1 MRYALLLLLCTGC
14 NATAAV
20 DHASIIADIAVR
32 YAAIVC
38 RPQPTPT
45 PDTPAE
51 GCVEGCRCNGTG
63 REKTGDG
70 LSEVDC
76 RCAADCECK
85 PKATSTPK
93 CGVTRRSRLCRF
105 RKTSTGRIECRNG
118 TCYWV
123 DDATGQRYRVV
134 R

>member
-1 MRYALLLLLCTGC
+1 MRYAFLLLLCTGC

-38 RPQPTPT
+38 RPQSTPT

-70 LSEVDC
+70 LAVVNC

-85 PKATSTPK
+85 PKIEPTPAEPPVVPIK
-93 CGVTRRSRLCRF
+93 S
-105 RKTSTGRIECRNG
+105 KPSTGRIECRNG
-118 TCYWV
+118 TCYFV
-123 DDATGQRYRVV
+123 DAATGQRYRVV

>member
-1 MRYALLLLLCTGC
+1 MVRRWHLLILLFATGC
-14 NATAAV
+14 NAPAAV

-45 PDTPAE
+45 PDEPKE
-51 GCVEGCRCNGTG
+51 GCVAGCGCNGTG
-63 REKTGDG
+63 KEKSGDG
-70 LSEVDC
+70 LAVVNC
-76 RCAADCECK
+76 RCDDDCECK
-85 PKATSTPK
+85 PKIEPAPAEPPLVPIKSKP
-93 CGVTRRSRLCRF
+93 S
-105 RKTSTGRIECRNG
+105 SGRIECSNG

>member
-14 NATAAV
+14 NAPATV
-20 DHASIIADIAVR
+20 DHAAIIADIAVR
-32 YAAIVC
+32 YAAIVS
-38 RPQPTPT
+38 RPQSTPM

-63 REKTGDG
+63 RERTGDG

-76 RCAADCECK
+76 RCPADCECK
-85 PKATSTPK
+85 PKIEPAPAEPPVVPIK
-93 CGVTRRSRLCRF
+93 
-105 RKTSTGRIECRNG
+105 KQTSTGRIECRNG

-123 DDATGQRYRVV
+123 DDATGKRYRVV

>member
-85 PKATSTPK
+85 PKIEPRQQNRRW
-93 CGVTRRSRLCRF
+93 CRSRARPAPDALSAATAR
-105 RKTSTGRIECRNG
+105 
-118 TCYWV
+118 
-123 DDATGQRYRVV
+123 ATGWTTQPANDIEWCDETAV
-134 R
+134 